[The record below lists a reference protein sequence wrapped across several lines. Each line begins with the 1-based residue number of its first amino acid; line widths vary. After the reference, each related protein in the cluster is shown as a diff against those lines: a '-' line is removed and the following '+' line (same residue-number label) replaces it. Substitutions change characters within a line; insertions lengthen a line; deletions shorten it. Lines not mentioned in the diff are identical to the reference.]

1 MTDVFVRRK
10 RDIQRQRER
19 PCDNEGRDCS
29 DSSKVKEC
37 QEWPATTGSWERG
50 TEQIL
55 PEPP

>member
-37 QEWPATTGSWERG
+37 QEWPATTWERG